1 MRISVF
7 FLFRLLLLLPTCPTC
22 IVDSCSVIM
31 WDPIFPNPLQTFFFF
46 LYFCVCVCVLGTR
59 VDVMCVWLSLVSSST
74 TLLLHSP
81 GLLLST
87 SPFLRNQYIDIP
99 LGISLCFCPFI
110 LVRMILLQTF
120 YLYSTHSHTFM
131 NVKDDIFVFSI
142 SFS

>member
-1 MRISVF
+1 MPIEKLFYFIFCNKEMRISVF

-87 SPFLRNQYIDIP
+87 SPFLRNQY
-99 LGISLCFCPFI
+99 
-110 LVRMILLQTF
+110 R
-120 YLYSTHSHTFM
+120 HTFR
-131 NVKDDIFVFSI
+131 DFSLFLSFHSCSYDSTPDILFV
-142 SFS
+142 